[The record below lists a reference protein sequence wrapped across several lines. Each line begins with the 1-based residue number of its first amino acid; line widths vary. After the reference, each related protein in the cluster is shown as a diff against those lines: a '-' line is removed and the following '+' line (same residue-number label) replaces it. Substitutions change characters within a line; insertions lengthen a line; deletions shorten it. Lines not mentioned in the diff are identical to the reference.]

1 MSKMSQAIFSGQT
14 FAQENFSLDSRT
26 FEEKARSELGMLEC
40 TAAIDEFATIKQE
53 LSEHYA
59 CEPFVEAIVED
70 GIPF

>member
-1 MSKMSQAIFSGQT
+1 MSKMSQAIFSGQM
-14 FAQENFSLDSRT
+14 FAQENFSLDSRA
-26 FEEKARSELGMLEC
+26 FEDKASSELGILER
-40 TAAIDEFATIKQE
+40 AAAMDEFATIKQE